1 MPTLEAETLP
11 RLKLE
16 ARKRSTEERQRSGTG
31 EPRGLVSVFI
41 LVRSSSLPVQE
52 VCEAARAAGLTAR
65 AQVASRGRE
74 LLDALRSGEVDLIV
88 AGRAGLPDMN
98 RRELLER
105 ARSAQPPVPVILV
118 GEAGG
123 EEETLRLMREGAA
136 DYVTVPELDRL
147 PTVIARAARTRR
159 SAEEQT
165 KTSNELE
172 RASGLLRDNQ
182 KLIGVGRLAA
192 TIAHEINNPLESVTN
207 LLYLLNEETNL
218 SDTARGYLSMAQRE
232 LDRVAQISRQTLKF
246 ARETPGPQRARI
258 DELMEEVLALY
269 SRRIAEKSLRIER
282 RYDCREEALVFP
294 GEMRQVLSNL
304 VTNAIEASTMNGRLC
319 LRVRGSRSWSDP
331 GVRGIRVAVGDTGSG
346 IPADVQRRLGEPFF
360 TTKGQRGTG
369 LGLWVTRSILSRY
382 GGEIQLR
389 SSTAAEHHGTVFS
402 IFLPTNLGPRAVERR
417 HESSDESGRTRSKA
431 LSLESG
437 NSRSRLSGDLLT
449 RRASGD

>member
-1 MPTLEAETLP
+1 M
-11 RLKLE
+11 
-16 ARKRSTEERQRSGTG
+16 
-31 EPRGLVSVFI
+31 
-41 LVRSSSLPVQE
+41 RSSSLPVHE
-52 VCEAARAAGLTAR
+52 VCEAAEAAGLTAH

-74 LLDALRSGEVDLIV
+74 LLDALRSGGVDLIV
-88 AGRAGLPDMN
+88 AGSAGLPDLD
-98 RRELLER
+98 RREMLER
-105 ARSAQPPVPVILV
+105 ARSAHPPVPVILV

-123 EEETLRLMREGAA
+123 EDETLRMLAEGAT
-136 DYVTVPELDRL
+136 DYLPFSQLDHL
-147 PTVIARAARTRR
+147 PSAMARAVRTRR

-165 KTSNELE
+165 KTSSELQ
-172 RASGLLRDNQ
+172 RASGMLRDNQ

-207 LLYLLNEETNL
+207 LLYLLNEEKNL
-218 SDTARGYLSMAQRE
+218 SDTARGYLAMAQRE

-269 SRRIAEKSLRIER
+269 SRRIAEKNLRIER
-282 RYDCREEALVFP
+282 QYTCREEALVFP

-304 VTNAIEASTMNGRLC
+304 VTNAIEASAMNGRLC

-369 LGLWVTRSILSRY
+369 LGLWVTRSIVERY
-382 GGEIQLR
+382 GGELQLR
-389 SSTAAEHHGTVFS
+389 SSTAAHRHGTVFS
-402 IFLPTNLGPRAVERR
+402 IFLPTNLGPRAVQRPRE
-417 HESSDESGRTRSKA
+417 SDESGGARSKVV
-431 LSLESG
+431 SLESG
-437 NSRSRLSGDLLT
+437 NALS
-449 RRASGD
+449 RASGELLKRSANGN